1 MNQVDSSHIRS
12 HRQLDDEFT
21 PPAGRH
27 RRTPAAPRRRRRAI
41 GRTAVMIGIMLAV
54 GGTGVA
60 WAAWSSTGTGSA
72 TAAAGTAQAPTTTS
86 VSGAAITTGLLYPGG
101 PAGAVT
107 LTVNNPNPYAV
118 VVTLVAGDG
127 AVTASGGLGTCSTTG
142 VGFTAQNPSSDNA
155 VAANGS
161 ATLTLAGAATMGTA
175 SETGCQSAVFTI
187 PVTVTIA
194 SG

>member
-1 MNQVDSSHIRS
+1 
-12 HRQLDDEFT
+12 
-21 PPAGRH
+21 
-27 RRTPAAPRRRRRAI
+27 
-41 GRTAVMIGIMLAV
+41 MLAI

-72 TAAAGTAQAPTTTS
+72 TAIAGTALAPTTTA

-101 PAGAVT
+101 PAGDVV
-107 LTVNNPNPYAV
+107 LTVNNPNPYPV
-118 VVTLVAGDG
+118 VVTQVAGGG
-127 AVTASGGLGTCSTTG
+127 AVTAGGGLGTCSTTG
-142 VGFTAQNPSSDNA
+142 VGFTNQNPSSDNV

-161 ATLTLAGAATMGTA
+161 ATLTLTGAATMSTA

-187 PVTVTIA
+187 PVAVTIA